1 MKRKRLD
8 SPFCPKK
15 TKRIKSKV
23 LMIFNLRIRMFK
35 VNMKRVKSR
44 SSAIKSSLE
53 FKSQVHLPK
62 RKETAV
68 TLISSLNQNQTLRRR
83 LVQAL
88 KPSPQFI
95 KFTSKKK
102 RNTKRRSWARSFKS
116 SFILT

>member
-1 MKRKRLD
+1 
-8 SPFCPKK
+8 
-15 TKRIKSKV
+15 
-23 LMIFNLRIRMFK
+23 MFK

-68 TLISSLNQNQTLRRR
+68 TLISSLNQNQTLRR